1 MEEELEQRDKVMKE
15 KLSKKMA
22 ANEDLLN
29 RLQEMEDQYE
39 KIQEMFEIVQNDNE
53 SLAEERELL
62 IGELKTSMNG
72 IKELRK

>member
-1 MEEELEQRDKVMKE
+1 MKE